1 MEERQKTN
9 AMQNNRRIN
18 ALRDMAISH
27 GFDSAYKY

>member
-1 MEERQKTN
+1 
-9 AMQNNRRIN
+9 MQNNRRIG